1 MEIAS
6 GWRTDV
12 TKYAALL
19 CVYVDHSYRGA
30 GMQLSGL
37 VTWFGAIDVYFRR
50 IRSDNHFG
58 HKPCWAGT
66 RLGGYVPAWHW
77 YALI

>member
-37 VTWFGAIDVYFRR
+37 VTWFGAI
-50 IRSDNHFG
+50 
-58 HKPCWAGT
+58 
-66 RLGGYVPAWHW
+66 
-77 YALI
+77 